1 MDYANWLT
9 NGLIVF
15 TTLALV
21 LASVVGHYE
30 GLNWL
35 ARRLAR
41 REGRRRPRVL
51 YAVLGAI
58 TLHIA
63 QIWLFGFGIWALL
76 HLPDSGAIVGVS
88 QERLLDAVYLSAAT
102 FSTVGFGD
110 VAPTGP
116 IRFLIGTE
124 AVIGLM
130 LIAWSATFTFFEM
143 ERNWRER

>member
-15 TTLALV
+15 TTLVLV
-21 LASVVGHYE
+21 LVSVVGHYE

-35 ARRLAR
+35 ARRLSR
-41 REGRRRPRVL
+41 REGRHRPRVL

-63 QIWLFGFGIWALL
+63 QIWVFGLGIWALL
-76 HLPDSGAIVGVS
+76 HLPESGAIVGVG
-88 QERLLDAVYLSAAT
+88 QDRLLDAVYLSAAT

-124 AVIGLM
+124 AVVGLM

-143 ERNWRER
+143 ERNWRGR